1 MFKKHTSLLTSP
13 LFRRY
18 FTFSWAGQEMSSRQ
32 ILILTT
38 LINFFGLVNSTLKS
52 WTAKQ
57 AMPAMLAVG
66 IQDFTNCWR
75 LGSTGATNWQ
85 FSTASWLTISWQDN
99 WGHQP
104 NQPRIHKNSALFFC
118 RISVCLAMFGQGE
131 FLTYNFPFL
140 GVIWVICCWDPPP
153 GDLD

>member
-1 MFKKHTSLLTSP
+1 MLIHLHTQYVYIFDTMYIFWGGPRMQVPPNHPRHSTILVLKPMLTCGSRILRTPHMYIYIYVKKHTSLLTSP

-18 FTFSWAGQEMSSRQ
+18 FTFSRAGQEMSSRQ

-66 IQDFTNCWR
+66 IQDLTNFWR
-75 LGSTGATNWQ
+75 LGITGVTNWQ
-85 FSTASWLTISWQDN
+85 FSTAYWL
-99 WGHQP
+99 
-104 NQPRIHKNSALFFC
+104 
-118 RISVCLAMFGQGE
+118 
-131 FLTYNFPFL
+131 Y
-140 GVIWVICCWDPPP
+140 
-153 GDLD
+153 